1 MPRTCENID
10 RLNDILSELNDR
22 VEPLARQSET
32 AQKYLAMREQLRDLE
47 VNFYLCQYD
56 MAAEKKDGIRRSL
69 EAVAG
74 EYQTKDD
81 LRTELRFKADEEVS
95 RLEALEAQWKRFAR
109 NCLS

>member
-56 MAAEKKDGIRRSL
+56 MGRGEKGRHTPQLGGCGGRVSDKGRSAHGAA
-69 EAVAG
+69 V
-74 EYQTKDD
+74 
-81 LRTELRFKADEEVS
+81 
-95 RLEALEAQWKRFAR
+95 
-109 NCLS
+109 